1 MDKLQSKIVSQLLDA
16 SNSFIRTG
24 SSENWEPGP
33 VKALPEPGDPTNPLG
48 VWWESF
54 ILTVALQGD
63 TPEVHQRILAA
74 PFESLGF
81 QTVFEAF
88 KASQLYAI
96 SAARH
101 IAAVAHLLSSDSV
114 GIQPV
119 LTASRAVAESSARA
133 YWLADLEING
143 RERARRWVNNELVE
157 LHHLRS
163 FSKAEDRKFV
173 TEREKRANDL
183 GRLLDFPR
191 SSSKEGKPYFFGERP
206 PSITGL
212 MEACRPGSSHSY
224 AMASSVLHANTFI
237 LKHLGSFDWVT
248 VELDEATEQSRIM
261 SESEL
266 RSVAISLKDSVAL
279 FGQSTVALIEQFG
292 WHKEDHYMKFIEL
305 LVTLMKVVEPNEA
318 RALEGDT

>member
-1 MDKLQSKIVSQLLDA
+1 MMDQMQSKIVSQLLEA
-16 SNSFIRTG
+16 SDSFIQTG
-24 SSENWEPGP
+24 SSENWDPGP

-54 ILTVALQGD
+54 ILTVALEGD
-63 TPEVHQRILAA
+63 TEEVHQRILAA

-88 KASQLYAI
+88 NASQLYAI

-119 LTASRAVAESSARA
+119 LTVSRAVAESSARA
-133 YWLADLEING
+133 YWLADLEISG

-163 FSKAEDRKFV
+163 FSKVEDRRFV

-191 SSSKEGKPYFFGERP
+191 SSSKEGRPHFFGERP
-206 PSITGL
+206 PSITML
-212 MEACRPGSSHSY
+212 MEACRPGSSRSY

-237 LKHLGSFDWVT
+237 LKHLGSFDWVS
-248 VELDEATEQSRIM
+248 VDLDEAAGHSGRMQ
-261 SESEL
+261 ESEL
-266 RSVAISLKDSVAL
+266 RSVAISLRDAVAL

-292 WHKEDHYMKFIEL
+292 WPKENHYMKFIEL
-305 LVTLMKVVEPNEA
+305 LVTLMETAEPNGA
-318 RALEGDT
+318 RTP